1 MSGVAIVLQ
10 ALVLMV
16 TASTRS
22 PQTGVSNSA
31 TLQTKD
37 LSSPVLKGSK
47 TTYFDLL
54 RTLFPDL
61 EVDPAQPGVAVA
73 HTTVPIK
80 HIGEPGDKTVLEG
93 DFEIKDL
100 KVRQVISQG
109 RGLLLSCIDLSAEKA
124 NEATPYE
131 GEASVLA
138 VFSLESTIKLLDAM
152 DIKTDRFTD
161 FWGEHPMFRLNPQN
175 DAFVV
180 YSTHWNAGESYN
192 DITVLFVDQGRLKI
206 IASLFTFDTQ
216 GCGANII
223 QTPFFRPLHDTRRKY
238 PNILARVKVKKVE
251 DSQECDRRTRGY
263 TRYYRAIYHW
273 NSTKAQYESG
283 SRQLE
288 RLDNFN
294 RQRL

>member
-1 MSGVAIVLQ
+1 MSGKAIVLQ

-37 LSSPVLKGSK
+37 LSSPVLEGSK
-47 TTYFDLL
+47 TTYFDLF

-109 RGLLLSCIDLSAEKA
+109 RGLLLLCIDLSAENA

-138 VFSLESTIKLLDAM
+138 VFSLGSTIKLLDAM

-192 DITVLFVDQGRLKI
+192 DITVLFVDRGRLTI
-206 IASLFTFDTQ
+206 IASLFTFDTH
-216 GCGANII
+216 GCGVNII
-223 QTPFFRPLHDTRRKY
+223 QTPFFRALHDTRRKY
-238 PNILARVKVKKVE
+238 PNILVRVKVKKVE
-251 DSQECDRRTRGY
+251 DSEECDRRTRGY

-273 NSTKAQYESG
+273 NSTKARYESG

-288 RLDNFN
+288 GLDNFN

>member
-1 MSGVAIVLQ
+1 MSGKAIVLQ

-16 TASTRS
+16 TASMRS

-37 LSSPVLKGSK
+37 LSSPVLEGSK

-100 KVRQVISQG
+100 KVRQVLSQG
-109 RGLLLSCIDLSAEKA
+109 RALLLSCIDLSAENA

-152 DIKTDRFTD
+152 DIKTDRLTD

-192 DITVLFVDQGRLKI
+192 DITVLFVDRGRLKI
-206 IASLFTFDTQ
+206 IASLFTVDTQ

-223 QTPFFRPLHDTRRKY
+223 QTPFFGALHDTRRTY
-238 PNILARVKVKKVE
+238 PNILVRVKVKKVE
-251 DSQECDRRTRGY
+251 DPEECDRRTRGY